1 MTRPV
6 TRCADC
12 RTPVTSSSRGLCH
25 RCYQRH
31 YKRGD
36 LHKFSKSAPAA
47 TPTCTR
53 CERQADAGRGLCKR
67 CYVAHRDRQIGYGRW
82 AVDRIDPTPTVD
94 HIQSLVDKGM
104 SLASISI
111 AAGLA
116 PATVGKIVRGDVS
129 WVAGET
135 AERIAAVTA
144 PAQDWRTLPDR
155 ALVCPVGTARR
166 LQALSA
172 LGWPQTVLA
181 EELGVAQQA
190 AARLIGAARPTVQA
204 GTARAVAALFDR
216 LSMTPG
222 PSHSAL
228 LRAER
233 KGWARPLEWDENTI
247 DDPDSS
253 PDFGTAAFN
262 PRRTAWWRGQPCRID
277 GCPELCGG
285 GGFDR
290 LCRRHHSQGLAR
302 STGDVVEPRVNA
314 ATARAAE
321 RRETVTA
328 LSKQGLSA
336 AEIAERIGVDAR
348 TVVRDRNADRGRV
361 A

>member
-1 MTRPV
+1 MRS
-6 TRCADC
+6 CADC
-12 RTPVTSSSRGLCH
+12 RTPVTSTSRGLCH

-36 LHKFSKSAPAA
+36 LHEYALADTAGKS
-47 TPTCTR
+47 TCTR
-53 CERQADAGRGLCKR
+53 CPRPADAGRGLCKR
-67 CYVAHRDRQIGYGRW
+67 CYTAHRDRQIGYGRW
-82 AVDRIDPTPTVD
+82 TVDRLDPTPTVD
-94 HIQSLVDKGM
+94 HIQLLVDQGM
-104 SLASISI
+104 SLVAISI

-116 PATVGKIVRGDVS
+116 PATVGKIVRDEVN

-155 ALVCPVGTARR
+155 ALVCSVGTARR

-222 PSHSAL
+222 PSRSAL

-233 KGWARPLEWDENTI
+233 KGWARPLEWDDDVI
-247 DDPDSS
+247 DNPQAA
-253 PDFGTAAFN
+253 PDFGNAAFN

-290 LCRRHHSQGLAR
+290 LCRRHHAQGLAR
-302 STGDVVEPRVNA
+302 STDDVVEPRVNA
-314 ATARAAE
+314 ATERAAE

-336 AEIAERIGVDAR
+336 AEIAERIGVTQR
-348 TVVRDRNADRGRV
+348 TVVRDRTLQAG
-361 A
+361 AA